1 MGKILA
7 VLVLALVGTVGA
19 QITDAD
25 LFQAI
30 RSNELARLGKAIK
43 PATVNTRDSH
53 GSTLLM
59 YAAAYG
65 STGAVKLLLDKGADV
80 NAKNQF
86 DANGAGLG
94 RERSGESESAH
105 RKRRRC

>member
-1 MGKILA
+1 
-7 VLVLALVGTVGA
+7 
-19 QITDAD
+19 
-25 LFQAI
+25 
-30 RSNELARLGKAIK
+30 
-43 PATVNTRDSH
+43 
-53 GSTLLM
+53 M